1 MTTTLFGGA
10 ALIAAIYFAL
20 RFAGVSN
27 YWRGV
32 ISGALPTMAIM
43 VYSLSHWPGGD
54 VVALHLAMY
63 VATATVL
70 TLTGDRKK
78 GAPRQPLHW
87 IPMVFIASFLLLAVL
102 MAAFV
107 SVSING
113 LPPVL
118 AQFIMPNA
126 ADKKVYTAFSGEVPH
141 DEAAAKTVSQYMRKS
156 ERQRQLG
163 WQIEVD
169 GLEQL
174 KLNRSTDITVSVR
187 DNAQQ
192 PLDGATVRLS
202 IKHPA
207 DGSDAGRNVSLATVA
222 PGRYQASFTMDRPG
236 LWVAVLQI
244 VRGSD
249 QFETAKEI
257 NIPIN

>member
-1 MTTTLFGGA
+1 MTLFGGA
-10 ALIAAIYFAL
+10 ALIAVLYFAL
-20 RFAGVSN
+20 RLAGVSN

-43 VYSLSHWPGGD
+43 LYSLSHWPGGD

-78 GAPRQPLHW
+78 GAPRQKLHW
-87 IPMVFIASFLLLAVL
+87 IPMVFIAGFLMLAAL

-107 SVSING
+107 TISING

-141 DEAAAKTVSQYMRKS
+141 DEAAAKTVSQYMKKS

-169 GLEQL
+169 GLDQL
-174 KLNRSTDITVSVR
+174 KLNQAAEITVTIK
-187 DNAQQ
+187 DGAQQ
-192 PLDGATVRLS
+192 PLDGAVVSLS

-207 DGSDAGRNVSLATVA
+207 DGADTGKSTSLSAVA
-222 PGRYQASFTMDRPG
+222 PGRYRAKLNMDRPG
-236 LWVAVLQI
+236 QWVAVLHI
-244 VRGSD
+244 ERGRD
-249 QFETAKEI
+249 NFETAKEI
-257 NIPIN
+257 LVPAI